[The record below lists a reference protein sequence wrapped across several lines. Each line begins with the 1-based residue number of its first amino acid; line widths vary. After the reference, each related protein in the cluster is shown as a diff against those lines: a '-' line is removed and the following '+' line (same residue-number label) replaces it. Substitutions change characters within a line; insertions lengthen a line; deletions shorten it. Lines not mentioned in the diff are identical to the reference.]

1 MQNFRKLKKINI
13 TKCEMLKD
21 INFESST
28 LNTHEFN
35 EILNKNK
42 SFQNINVLK
51 MKGCKKI

>member
-21 INFESST
+21 INFESSI